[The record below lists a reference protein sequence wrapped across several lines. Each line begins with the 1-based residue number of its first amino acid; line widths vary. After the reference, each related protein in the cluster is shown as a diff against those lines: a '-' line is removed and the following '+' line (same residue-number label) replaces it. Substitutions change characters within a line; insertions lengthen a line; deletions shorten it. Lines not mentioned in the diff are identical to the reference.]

1 MAFVCRRPERSATR
15 TVGTGSNNQ
24 VLRLLKGRNEAESS
38 HLLGYWTR
46 SRLQLL
52 ATALRASISERDK
65 FRFKLGENRVTT
77 NLKKFALPL
86 IASLCMFSTACGNK
100 PNASNEPAPAGQ
112 PAATSTPGSGGE
124 TSSASQAAPPSPS
137 LKTRAA
143 AEAAPLTIPAGT
155 LITVRTA
162 QSLGSK
168 ISEAGESFAATVA
181 RPVEVGGAVVIPEG
195 ASATGTVVA
204 AHPLGR
210 FKGGALLQLKLN
222 SVNINGQNVP
232 ITTASFARSDKGKGK
247 RTATMIGGGAG
258 LGALIGG
265 LAGGGKGAA
274 IGALAGAG
282 AGTAGTAFTGNK
294 EIVIPAEYALSFK
307 LTKPIE
313 VKK

>member
-1 MAFVCRRPERSATR
+1 
-15 TVGTGSNNQ
+15 
-24 VLRLLKGRNEAESS
+24 
-38 HLLGYWTR
+38 
-46 SRLQLL
+46 
-52 ATALRASISERDK
+52 
-65 FRFKLGENRVTT
+65 
-77 NLKKFALPL
+77 
-86 IASLCMFSTACGNK
+86 MFSTACGNK

-124 TSSASQAAPPSPS
+124 TSSASAPSPT

-143 AEAAPLTIPAGT
+143 AEATPITIPAGT
-155 LITVRTA
+155 VITVRTA
-162 QSLGSK
+162 QQLGSK
-168 ISEAGESFAATVA
+168 ISQDGESFSATVA
-181 RPVEVGGAVVIPEG
+181 RPVEVGGAVVIPDG

-210 FKGGALLQLKLN
+210 FKGGAMLRLSLT
-222 SVNINGQNVP
+222 SVTIGGENVP
-232 ITTASFARSDKGKGK
+232 ISTASFARSEKGKGK

-307 LTKPIE
+307 LTKPVD